1 MHLKKESTPQD
12 LIFSNRALR
21 LLIIPLMIEQFL
33 AITIGMADSM
43 MVSNV
48 GEAAISGVNLVD
60 SINNFLISMFS
71 ALATG
76 GTVVVSQYLG
86 HKERENAVGAAKQLL
101 LSVTAVSLFIM
112 CLTLVGNRTILGWIY
127 QSVEESV
134 MENAC
139 VYFFL
144 SALSY
149 PFLAIYN
156 SGAALFRAQG
166 NSKVSMY
173 TAMVVN
179 IVNICLN
186 ALLIYVFQLGVAG
199 AGIATLIARAS
210 AAIVVT
216 ILLRK
221 KTNTICVRDFLKI
234 RPHFGTIRRILHIGV
249 PTGLETGIF
258 QIGKILVASQVAGF
272 GTVSIAANAVASSL
286 SSFQCIPGNGISL
299 SLITVIGQCVGADR
313 YDEAR
318 YYVRKLFRFA
328 YGILIGWN
336 LLLFLSYTPILSLYN
351 LQPQTEAIA
360 WVLILAHGIGAC
372 TFWAPS
378 FMLPNVLRA
387 AGDVRFTMTVAI
399 ASMWIFR
406 ILLCLF
412 FSSFTD
418 LGVYG
423 VWIAMFTD
431 WLARSFSFLWR
442 YHSNRWQGKK
452 AI

>member
-1 MHLKKESTPQD
+1 MHLKKESTPPD

-86 HKERENAVGAAKQLL
+86 HKEKENAIGAAKQLL

-156 SGAALFRAQG
+156 SGAAMVRALR
-166 NSKVSMY
+166 NS
-173 TAMVVN
+173 
-179 IVNICLN
+179 
-186 ALLIYVFQLGVAG
+186 
-199 AGIATLIARAS
+199 
-210 AAIVVT
+210 
-216 ILLRK
+216 
-221 KTNTICVRDFLKI
+221 
-234 RPHFGTIRRILHIGV
+234 
-249 PTGLETGIF
+249 
-258 QIGKILVASQVAGF
+258 
-272 GTVSIAANAVASSL
+272 
-286 SSFQCIPGNGISL
+286 
-299 SLITVIGQCVGADR
+299 
-313 YDEAR
+313 
-318 YYVRKLFRFA
+318 
-328 YGILIGWN
+328 
-336 LLLFLSYTPILSLYN
+336 
-351 LQPQTEAIA
+351 
-360 WVLILAHGIGAC
+360 
-372 TFWAPS
+372 
-378 FMLPNVLRA
+378 
-387 AGDVRFTMTVAI
+387 
-399 ASMWIFR
+399 
-406 ILLCLF
+406 
-412 FSSFTD
+412 
-418 LGVYG
+418 
-423 VWIAMFTD
+423 
-431 WLARSFSFLWR
+431 
-442 YHSNRWQGKK
+442 
-452 AI
+452 